1 MKGRP
6 EIERVDLFGDTMSIV
21 YDADRNQMQGVG
33 RVSPTDASRL
43 LEKIAEHYGPAKT
56 KRGKRIA
63 ELAAELAKLVKADC
77 DFYADTYS
85 FIAAGKTIK
94 MGTDQMVIQPK
105 TEEY

>member
-6 EIERVDLFGDTMSIV
+6 EVERVDLFGDTMSIV
-21 YDADRNQMQGVG
+21 YDAERNEMQGVG
-33 RVSPTDASRL
+33 RLSPTDTSRL
-43 LEKIAEHYGPAKT
+43 LDKIAEHYGAAKT

-63 ELAAELAKLVKADC
+63 ELAAELARLVKTDC

-85 FIAAGKTIK
+85 FIASGKTIK
-94 MGTDQMVIQPK
+94 IGTDQQVIQMK